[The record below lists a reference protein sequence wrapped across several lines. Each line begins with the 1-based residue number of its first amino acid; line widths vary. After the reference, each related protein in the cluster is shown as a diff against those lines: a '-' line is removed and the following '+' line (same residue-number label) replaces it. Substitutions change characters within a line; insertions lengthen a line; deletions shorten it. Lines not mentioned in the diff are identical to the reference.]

1 MLTYWKSITK
11 HLQTREWTLY
21 SYAPTMTHVPL
32 PLGTDAEPIL
42 FLYLPPHEIVSSLR
56 TVFNAH
62 FISISGSHLQLLHR
76 VDTKVPQEPPRG
88 NS

>member
-42 FLYLPPHEIVSSLR
+42 FLYLPPHEIVRSLG

-62 FISISGSHLQLLHR
+62 FISISGVS
-76 VDTKVPQEPPRG
+76 PPTQSRHK
-88 NS
+88 SATRASER